1 MKDFHKLRVV
11 QSVLNWVMGQG
22 HGPRI
27 IGGDVLTLKIQAGI
41 ENEGLLGRAKSL
53 LGHIAS
59 DLTRFKYFLFLHS
72 TEAKC

>member
-1 MKDFHKLRVV
+1 MS
-11 QSVLNWVMGQG
+11 QS

-27 IGGDVLTLKIQAGI
+27 IGGDVLTLKIQADI
-41 ENEGLLGRAKSL
+41 ENEGLLGGAKSL

-59 DLTRFKYFLFLHS
+59 DLTRIKYFLPLHF